1 MAPPRAWSS
10 TPPASRARE
19 ARPTLA
25 VATVV
30 LDSPRSIGRWIRH
43 HVRIGALHVLLYA
56 NRATID
62 TVAAAAT
69 GTTREVV
76 VGPLEL
82 VVAVRA
88 QIVPEPAEVLR
99 RGGGIA
105 AWKTWK
111 KLKPEEEVGPEVV
124 LLVLLVLLVLEVDH
138 VLGLGGQALVRF
150 VDALE
155 RKVSERILALPLRRA
170 GLLLLAGSLLLLVL
184 LRL

>member
-43 HVRIGALHVLLYA
+43 HVRIGALDVLLYA

-69 GTTREVV
+69 GHSAVRVF
-76 VGPLEL
+76 PLED
-82 VVAVRA
+82 VVAARGDSAWFLSWRSCARCCEGATRPSSVPWMCERRMFVAPQGHAARRPRYYRA
-88 QIVPEPAEVLR
+88 SHSTPRTDTTLHTRRTYTRPTHMRACGLR
-99 RGGGIA
+99 
-105 AWKTWK
+105 
-111 KLKPEEEVGPEVV
+111 
-124 LLVLLVLLVLEVDH
+124 
-138 VLGLGGQALVRF
+138 
-150 VDALE
+150 
-155 RKVSERILALPLRRA
+155 
-170 GLLLLAGSLLLLVL
+170 
-184 LRL
+184 